1 VSYEELSSGT
11 KELQTG
17 LTRIRRELETNF
29 VSLSDGY
36 ARRMFPFVADA
47 EERVLTLRD
56 RVMAAGK
63 AFNEVKAYYGE
74 GDDRFDPSS
83 NAEVFGRPTSL
94 EFFGVFKT
102 FTTSYNVSDVS
113 YGKSKG
119 RPDASSIAA
128 LPCPE

>member
-1 VSYEELSSGT
+1 
-11 KELQTG
+11 
-17 LTRIRRELETNF
+17 
-29 VSLSDGY
+29 
-36 ARRMFPFVADA
+36 MFPFVADA

-74 GDDRFDPSS
+74 GDDRFDPTS

-102 FTTSYNVSDVS
+102 FVTSYNVSLPRWSVHINFPS
-113 YGKSKG
+113 HVWVPPGKS
-119 RPDASSIAA
+119 SSAA
-128 LPCPE
+128 PKTRQRKKLLLRARDVVR

>member
-1 VSYEELSSGT
+1 
-11 KELQTG
+11 
-17 LTRIRRELETNF
+17 
-29 VSLSDGY
+29 
-36 ARRMFPFVADA
+36 MFPFVADA

-74 GDDRFDPSS
+74 GDDRFDPTS

-102 FTTSYNVSDVS
+102 FVTSYNVSLPGWSIQINFPSHVWVPRANPALPHPKQ
-113 YGKSKG
+113 GKG
-119 RPDASSIAA
+119 RSYCFARETSSGKENVGR
-128 LPCPE
+128 CCYHTC